1 MEICEKSKIRGGLR
15 VVTWLQVKVSI
26 VLIES
31 AKRNCYSMIKKRG
44 IRNDLMVWRCG
55 AMAMFRIVLMT
66 RAFLIGPYVF
76 MWGLQAEVE
85 TVWGVKKPPLHRD
98 NAIPGIS
105 ISALIIIAHYC
116 DS

>member
-1 MEICEKSKIRGGLR
+1 LVASEGLNSPYR
-15 VVTWLQVKVSI
+15 VSQKEL
-26 VLIES
+26 LLHD
-31 AKRNCYSMIKKRG
+31 KKTG